1 MRRSAA
7 LLLAAMCAATC
18 AFAIACSGDDGG
30 GANTGGDPTRPP
42 GIDAPLGGITR
53 LPGGTAVPVDLRVL
67 TSIKC
72 ANDTLTIVTDR
83 ETLIAAMSCDR
94 MFPDA
99 ITSRFIGKEVAIRYE
114 DDRLIIENVDEGTLE
129 LPSDRP
135 SITEAA

>member
-7 LLLAAMCAATC
+7 LLLAAMCA
-18 AFAIACSGDDGG
+18 FAIACSDDDGG
-30 GANTGGDPTRPP
+30 GGGTSDDPTRPP

-67 TSIKC
+67 TSIEC
-72 ANDTLTIVTDR
+72 ANETLTLVTDR
-83 ETLIAAMSCDR
+83 ETLAAAMSCDR

-114 DDRLIIENVDEGTLE
+114 DGRLIIENADEGTLE
-129 LPSDRP
+129 LPSERP